1 MTAVRRLR
9 RKAALHAS
17 TVRHIH
23 ASRIFHAIRLN
34 PLISQ
39 RELTQGS
46 GFDKSTVSAVVKQFE
61 ARGLVERDPR
71 LGEGRP
77 GRPSEGLRITGHD
90 RMLLG
95 IHLRPGEITLGAAA
109 LDGRLLGTRRVPLP
123 DAADR
128 LPAALR
134 QGLSTL
140 LAHLGRGEDG
150 VLSAGVV
157 LPGLVGRDGNLAQS
171 PNLGWS
177 DIRLRAM
184 LSDVLRCPFQIENS
198 TNTTAL
204 AEYLF
209 GAATDQPDFVYLES
223 GSGVGAGI
231 FLRGEL
237 MRGTS
242 GYGGE
247 VGHMKIVPDGRL
259 CRCGGSGCLSA
270 YVSNYSIMQ
279 RLAQQGLPL
288 SDAAALVQEAGS
300 GHPVIQSVLTEAG
313 WHLGQGIANIINIFN
328 PPLILL
334 GGGLAALYPQLQPSM
349 EAAISCLALAAP
361 RAACRIEIA
370 RLVAADAPWGGL
382 ALALEGCTSAEG
394 AEGVPW

>member
-1 MTAVRRLR
+1 LTAVRRLR
-9 RKAALHAS
+9 RKATMHAS

-23 ASRIFHAIRLN
+23 ASRIFHAIRLK

-39 RELTQGS
+39 RELSQES

-71 LGEGRP
+71 LGVGRP

-95 IHLRPGEITLGAAA
+95 IHLRPGELTLGAAA
-109 LDGRLLGTRRVPLP
+109 LDGRLLGTRRVLLP
-123 DAADR
+123 DTAEG
-128 LPAALR
+128 LPATLR
-134 QGLSTL
+134 QGLGEL
-140 LAHLGRGEDG
+140 LAELGRNEDG
-150 VLSAGVV
+150 ILSAGVV

-177 DIRLRAM
+177 DVRLRAM
-184 LSDVLRCPFQIENS
+184 LTDVLSCPFQIENS

-209 GAATDQPDFVYLES
+209 GAAVDQPDFVYLES

-231 FLRGEL
+231 FLGGEL

-259 CRCGGSGCLSA
+259 CRCGASGCLSA
-270 YVSNYSIMQ
+270 YVSNYSILQ
-279 RLAQQGLPL
+279 RLAQRGLPL
-288 SDAAALVQEAGS
+288 ADAAALVREAGG
-300 GHPVIQSVLTEAG
+300 GHPEMQPVLTEAG

-334 GGGLAALYPQLQPSM
+334 GGGLAALFPQLRPSM
-349 EAAISCLALAAP
+349 EASVARLALAAP
-361 RAACRIEIA
+361 RAACRIDIA
-370 RLVAADAPWGGL
+370 RLVAAEAPWGGL
-382 ALALEGCTSAEG
+382 ALALEGCTSAQG

>member
-9 RKAALHAS
+9 RKAAMHPSA
-17 TVRHIH
+17 VRHIH
-23 ASRIFHAIRLN
+23 ASRLFHAIRLQ

-39 RELTQGS
+39 RELTQRS

-71 LGEGRP
+71 SGEGRP

-95 IHLRPGEITLGAAA
+95 IHLRPGELTLGAAA
-109 LDGRLLGTRRVPLP
+109 LDGRLLGTKRVRLP
-123 DAADR
+123 DAAVDF
-128 LPAALR
+128 PAALR
-134 QGLSTL
+134 QGLAAL
-140 LAHLGRGEDG
+140 LAELGRREDG
-150 VLSAGVV
+150 ILSAGIV

-177 DIRLRAM
+177 DVRLRGM
-184 LSDVLRCPFQIENS
+184 LTETLSCPFQIENS
-198 TNTTAL
+198 TNTAAL

-209 GAATDQPDFVYLES
+209 GAAADQPDFVYLES

-231 FLRGEL
+231 FLRGDL
-237 MRGTS
+237 MRGAG

-259 CRCGGSGCLSA
+259 CRCGASGCLSA
-270 YVSNYSIMQ
+270 YVSNYSILQ
-279 RLAQQGLPL
+279 RLTQRGLPL
-288 SDAAALVQEAGS
+288 ADVRALLREAAND
-300 GHPVIQSVLTEAG
+300 HPIMQSVLEEAG

-334 GGGLAALYPQLQPSM
+334 GGGLAALYPQLRPSM
-349 EAAISCLALAAP
+349 EAAVSRLALAAA
-361 RAACRIEIA
+361 RAGCRIATA
-370 RLVAADAPWGGL
+370 RLASDEAPWGGL
-382 ALALEGCTSAEG
+382 ALALEGCTSAEA